1 MEDWTD
7 KYRPKSLDK
16 IFGNERAIATLRNW
30 AHMWSE
36 GNVPKNR
43 AVVLTGKAGKLSGV
57 SNTDST
63 QRKI

>member
-16 IFGNERAIATLRNW
+16 IYGNERAIATLRNW
-30 AHMWSE
+30 ARMWSE

-43 AVVLTGKAGKLSGV
+43 AVVLTG
-57 SNTDST
+57 
-63 QRKI
+63 